1 MPGQSMKGREGRRK
15 KWRGDGKEGGR
26 KEGMRKGILVSRYFL
41 LLEGTRVFWIKAYS
55 RARAGK
61 L

>member
-1 MPGQSMKGREGRRK
+1 MKGREWRCRK
-15 KWRGDGKEGGR
+15 RRGDGKEGGR